1 MLEGGPTRNL
11 GDFAVELVTII
22 RKGDFETLANTS
34 SDFNYFPPQLVLTPQ
49 WWLLI
54 RHGAEIPWAF
64 ASFWRRWLNLWV
76 GEKK

>member
-11 GDFAVELVTII
+11 GDFRCELVTII

-34 SDFNYFPPQLVLTPQ
+34 SDFNYFPPLKLVLTPQ

-64 ASFWRRWLNLWV
+64 ASVLRRC
-76 GEKK
+76 